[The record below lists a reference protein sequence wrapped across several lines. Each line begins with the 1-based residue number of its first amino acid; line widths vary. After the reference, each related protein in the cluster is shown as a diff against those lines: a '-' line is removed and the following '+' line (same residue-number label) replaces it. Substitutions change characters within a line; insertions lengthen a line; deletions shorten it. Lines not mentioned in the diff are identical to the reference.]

1 MNLRPAWIEVD
12 GEAILH
18 NVQWI
23 RQILRSH
30 TRLMAVVKA
39 NAYGHGLVPTAQIL
53 LEAGVD
59 ALGVA
64 CLEEALELKGAGV
77 NVPIILL
84 GPSLPDQAEEI
95 VHHQIQCVVSDGQ
108 MVRALSK
115 FAQRWEKPA
124 EVHLKVDTGM
134 TRQGALVDRVPELLD
149 DIIYSPGVHLKGICT
164 HFASADSDPEYTEY
178 QFQQFKKVI
187 SWFKEDPSPPLFHCA
202 NSSATLLSPQFHL
215 DMVRCGLLVYGI
227 NPFYKAPTKGYLHP
241 NLRPALSLKARIAL
255 VKEVPA
261 GQKVGYGC
269 TYTTRR
275 PTRIALVPLGYGDG
289 LPWQL
294 SNRGNVLLRGQRAPI
309 LGRVSM
315 DQFTVDVTDIPGVQ
329 VGDEVVLLG
338 PQGQEEQTVHHL
350 AEDAGLIPHV
360 VLANLGA
367 RLRRSY
373 LLPQKPSEEE
383 SPRQVQAV
391 SPL

>member
-18 NVQWI
+18 NVRWI
-23 RQILRSH
+23 RQILRPH

-39 NAYGHGLVPTAQIL
+39 NAYGHGLVPTTQIL
-53 LEAGVD
+53 LQAGVD

-64 CLEEALELKGAGV
+64 CLEEALELTEAGV
-77 NVPIILL
+77 KAPIVLL

-95 VHHQIQCVVSDGQ
+95 VHHQIQCVVSDKQ
-108 MVRALSK
+108 MVEALSK
-115 FAQRWEKPA
+115 SAQRWERPA

-134 TRQGALVDRVPELLD
+134 ARQGVLMDQVPEILD
-149 DIIYSPGVHLKGICT
+149 HILHSPGVRLKGVCT
-164 HFASADSDPEYTEY
+164 HFASADLDFEYTQY

-202 NSSATLLSPQFHL
+202 NSPATLLDPQFHL
-215 DMVRCGLLVYGI
+215 DMVRCGLLVYGV
-227 NPFYKAPTKGYLHP
+227 NPFYGGLTRDCPSP
-241 NLRPALSLKARIAL
+241 DLRPALSLKARITL
-255 VKEVPA
+255 IKEVPA
-261 GQKVGYGC
+261 GQKVGYNC

-275 PTRIALVPLGYGDG
+275 PTRMALVPLGYGDG

-294 SNRGNVLLRGQRAPI
+294 SNRGRVLLRDRWAPI
-309 LGRVSM
+309 LGRISM

-338 PQGQEEQTVHHL
+338 QQGQKEQTVHHL
-350 AEDAGLIPHV
+350 AEEAGLIPHV
-360 VLANLGA
+360 ILASLGA
-367 RLRRSY
+367 RLRRIY
-373 LLPQKPSEEE
+373 LLPQTSLEEE
-383 SPRQVQAV
+383 PSHQVQVV